1 MNSYD
6 KTFAD
11 VQIHN
16 NGRPKSVISVNSR
29 LKAVFLNLPS

>member
-16 NGRPKSVISVNSR
+16 NGRPKSVISVSSR
-29 LKAVFLNLPS
+29 PKAVNLSS